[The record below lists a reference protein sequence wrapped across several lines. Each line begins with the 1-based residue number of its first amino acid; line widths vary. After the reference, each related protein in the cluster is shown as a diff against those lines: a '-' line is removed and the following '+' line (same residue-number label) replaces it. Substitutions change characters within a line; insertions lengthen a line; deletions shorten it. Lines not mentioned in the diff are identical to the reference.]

1 MLFSWS
7 HAVCCWVKDCGL
19 PALSAFVLV
28 SFLGLVYGGSDVPS
42 DGPLLRVILLLEDIL
57 IPLPINSNT
66 YRFWPDNLVSSFC
79 YTDF

>member
-7 HAVCCWVKDCGL
+7 HAVCCWVERCGL
-19 PALSAFVLV
+19 PVLSAFVLV

-66 YRFWPDNLVSSFC
+66 YRFWPDNLVSSFH

>member
-7 HAVCCWVKDCGL
+7 HAVCCWVKGCWL

-42 DGPLLRVILLLEDIL
+42 DGPLLHVILLLEDIL

-66 YRFWPDNLVSSFC
+66 YRFWPDNLVSSLC